1 MTLASLTPPLLWSY
15 DVSMSPL
22 AVIEQYQQKLKKV
35 EKDLLS
41 IKKSGF
47 FGVGKKNISLKGFL
61 KGVEITPADIDQAKK
76 SLFKSI

>member
-1 MTLASLTPPLLWSY
+1 
-15 DVSMSPL
+15 MSPL